1 MSKKERWDVEC
12 VFKRDNVLVDL
23 RQFVV
28 SPGADPELSRKAAH
42 MAAKDARA
50 RGWSTT
56 ITHVVT
62 RKYEFV
68 YAWKTGSRERRY
80 TWWKSRTDLCFRKEK
95 RAIYSDPLS
104 KHSRKRA
111 KAEAIKHKPSGPGVL
126 VRIKRRV
133 KD

>member
-1 MSKKERWDVEC
+1 MNKKERWDVEC

-42 MAAKDARA
+42 RAAADARA

-62 RKYEFV
+62 RKYEYV
-68 YAWKTGSRERRY
+68 YSWRASKELN
-80 TWWKSRTDLCFRKEK
+80 TWWFDG
-95 RAIYSDPLS
+95 IYVGSALRRDIYVDPLG
-104 KHSRKRA
+104 KYSRKRA
-111 KAEAIKHKPSGPGVL
+111 KAGALANKPPGACTL
-126 VRIKRRV
+126 VAVRRRV
-133 KD
+133 KG